1 MVKSLKRWLA
11 LKRVVD
17 ILLSSIAILMLLP
30 IWLVIS
36 LIIFIEDKGPIFY
49 RQKRVG
55 LRETLF
61 TIYKFRSMRVNN
73 IPPLELGAVK
83 HNHSLVTRIGHF
95 IRRTK
100 LDETPQFFNVLR
112 GDMSLIGPRPCLPV
126 RLETMTQREKRRF
139 AMLPGLSGFA
149 EVNGNVELT
158 WQEQLWL
165 DLWYVD
171 HASFWLDCQIFFAT
185 FKVVLLGSTR
195 NEVMLKKVQLAYQQ
209 ET

>member
-1 MVKSLKRWLA
+1 MLR
-11 LKRVVD
+11 RVID

-30 IWLVIS
+30 VWLLIS

-49 RQKRVG
+49 KQKRVG

-61 TIYKFRSMRVNN
+61 TIYKFRSMRVNH
-73 IPPLELGAVK
+73 IPPLELGAIK
-83 HNHSLVTRIGHF
+83 HNHALVTRIGHF

-112 GDMSLIGPRPCLPV
+112 GDMSLIGPRPCLPG
-126 RLETMTQREKRRF
+126 RLETMTQCEKRRF
-139 AMLPGLSGFA
+139 SMLPGLSGFA

-195 NEVMLKKVQLAYQQ
+195 NEAVLKKAQLAYQQ
-209 ET
+209 DI